1 MTKFISVNHQTMA
14 NDEHV
19 SIFRKGP
26 DAVKKYMAAKGLR
39 SLDLSDQ
46 IFDGLNFPSGYV
58 LVGTKFENSRFQDC
72 DISLH
77 VPNANLRNCVLRGR
91 KLKIR
96 MVGNAILEGAEL
108 YDLDLTITD
117 GLSQQQIDSTKVGV
131 NVQLNEYLRPA
142 EHWEPT
148 EGKEGKTQGG
158 NPPPSITPHRPNPN
172 SNKYPDLWP
181 DVPMSPP
188 GPSGQIRDLEVSSG
202 AQVFPTTSE
211 LAKRIEVN
219 NLSVRLTGVSLVDAI
234 DGFLLKIEQSNS
246 LETEFKEQA
255 KTFLTQHMANL
266 ETLLLALP
274 EPGESVSEDTVEST
288 KPALETYLS
297 TAKDGFRVLL
307 DPKRL
312 GEMTV
317 PTGVVLLSAALGAQF
332 GAPLAG
338 IAFGAWFSGREST
351 EKLARK
357 FLSDPK
363 D

>member
-1 MTKFISVNHQTMA
+1 MA

-19 SIFRKGP
+19 SVFCKGP
-26 DAVKKYMAAKGLR
+26 DAVKKFMAAKGLR

-46 IFDGLNFPSGYV
+46 IFDGLKFPSGYV
-58 LVGTKFENSRFQDC
+58 LVGTNFENSRFQDC

-77 VPNANLRNCVLRGR
+77 VSNANLRNCVLRGK

-96 MVGNAILEGAEL
+96 QVGNASLEGAEL

-142 EHWEPT
+142 EHWGSLKGE
-148 EGKEGKTQGG
+148 KQAQKA
-158 NPPPSITPHRPNPN
+158 NPPPSAAPPGSNPN
-172 SNKYPDLWP
+172 SNKYPGLWP
-181 DVPMSPP
+181 DRTMSQ
-188 GPSGQIRDLEVSSG
+188 PSPNGQVRGLEATTD
-202 AQVFPTTSE
+202 AQVFPTASG

-219 NLSVRLTGVSLVDAI
+219 NLSVRLTGECLVDAV

-246 LETEFKEQA
+246 LEPEFKDQA
-255 KTFLTQHMANL
+255 KAFLTRHIANL
-266 ETLLLALP
+266 ETLLHALP
-274 EPGESVSEDTVEST
+274 EPGEPISEDAAERT
-288 KPALETYLS
+288 KPALETYLA

-317 PTGVVLLSAALGAQF
+317 PTGVVLLSTAVGAQF